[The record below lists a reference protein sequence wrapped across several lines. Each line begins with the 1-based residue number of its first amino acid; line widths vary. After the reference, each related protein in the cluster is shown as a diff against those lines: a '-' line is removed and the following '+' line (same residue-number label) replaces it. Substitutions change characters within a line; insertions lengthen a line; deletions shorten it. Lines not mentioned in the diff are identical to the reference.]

1 MTAVLKRYDQAE
13 LMDKQRLSELLAKY
27 HNNTLTY
34 SEKQE
39 LDEWFHSL
47 QHPDSTTG
55 KEADEAFRQEM
66 LHEFRARFPY
76 PASSTAP
83 RRVGRRILAAAAVV
97 TGLFIGGAYYLLQT
111 GHPKQPAIP
120 MTSGIASNRKTIMEK
135 DSIHGI
141 NHAMLILE
149 DGSSINLDESHT
161 GLLVE
166 RGGMKAVKA
175 DDSTVKYLGFGKM
188 TETVY
193 HTIKTPRG
201 RQYRLSL
208 PDGSMVWLN
217 VDAAIRY
224 PVAFAGAERRVE
236 VSGEAYFE
244 IAKDMSRPFIVSI
257 DGKEEVKVLGTHF
270 NINAY
275 KESGPAVVT
284 LLEGAVNVSERKFNV
299 TLKPGEQSSFSSK
312 GFRVKKANI
321 EQVMAWKMG
330 FLDFDALPLDAVMQ
344 EISRWYD
351 IDILYKELPDHP
363 IALGGRISKNLP
375 LSKVLNML
383 EAYGVHAQLSNTK
396 KQVIISTR

>member
-1 MTAVLKRYDQAE
+1 
-13 LMDKQRLSELLAKY
+13 MDKKRLSELLAKY

-47 QHPDSTTG
+47 QHPDPITG
-55 KEADEAFRQEM
+55 EDAVEEFRQEM
-66 LHEFRARFPY
+66 LHEFRARFPH
-76 PASSTAP
+76 PSGTAAAP
-83 RRVGRRILAAAAVV
+83 KKIGRRALVAAAAVA
-97 TGLFIGGAYYLLQT
+97 GLFIAGGYYLLQT

-120 MTSGIASNRKTIMEK
+120 MAGGIASNRKTTVEK
-135 DSIHGI
+135 DSIHGT
-141 NHAMLILE
+141 NHATLILE

-161 GLLVE
+161 GVLVE
-166 RGGMKAVKA
+166 RGGMQAVKV
-175 DDSTVKYLGFGKM
+175 DDSTVKYLSSNKRA
-188 TETVY
+188 ETVY

-224 PVAFAGAERRVE
+224 PVVFTGAERRVE
-236 VSGEAYFE
+236 VTGEAYFE
-244 IAKDMSRPFIVSI
+244 IAKDISRPFIVSI

-275 KESGPAVVT
+275 KENGPAMVT
-284 LLEGAVNVSERKFNV
+284 LLEGSVKVSEQEFGV
-299 TLKPGEQSSFSSK
+299 TLKPGEQSSFSRK